1 MLVPHVHDRC
11 RLASVGLRAE
21 KAAEVLLDL
30 SRDPAHR
37 ASLAGPVLAEA
48 LPLALSEL

>member
-1 MLVPHVHDRC
+1 VLVPHVHDC
-11 RLASVGLRAE
+11 SRLTSVGLRAE

-30 SRDPAHR
+30 SRDPTHR

-48 LPLALSEL
+48 LPLTLSEL